1 MHRLGRAVYC
11 PANRSRDPWAVILAW
26 ATAMPADAV
35 FSGPTAAWMYGLDA
49 DPIRPVE
56 VTVPPGSGVRSRGG
70 LRIRHRKIGS
80 DDIVK
85 IRGQRVT
92 SISRTLCDL
101 CPRLVAVDALVVLDG
116 ALRRGL
122 VNVSSLM
129 AHRKL
134 QRLAQSAAPAESPME
149 TRLRWLLLKSRLPRP
164 EVQVDLHDAD
174 GAFVGRADLY
184 YPQSKLVVE
193 YDGGNHRERLIEDDR
208 RQNLLVNAGFQVLRF
223 TSADMA
229 QRPEQVVDQVCRGL
243 GRPSSR

>member
-11 PANRSRDPWAVILAW
+11 PVNRSRDPWAVISAW
-26 ATAMPADAV
+26 AAAMPADAV

-49 DPIRPVE
+49 DPMRPVE
-56 VTVPPGSGVRSRGG
+56 VTVPPRSGVRSRGG

-80 DDIVK
+80 DDVAK
-85 IRGQRVT
+85 IHGHRVT
-92 SISRTLCDL
+92 SINRTLCDL

-122 VNVSSLM
+122 VNVSTLA

-134 QRLAQSAAPAESPME
+134 HRLAQIAAPAESPME
-149 TRLRWLLLKSRLPRP
+149 TRLRWLLLSSRLPKP

-184 YPQSKLVVE
+184 YAQSKLVLE
-193 YDGGNHRERLIEDDR
+193 YDGGNHRERLIDDDR

-229 QRPEQVVDQVCRGL
+229 QRPEQVVDEVRRGL
-243 GRPSSR
+243 GRPASR